1 VDIKKVVII
10 GSGTMGSGIAA
21 QVVNAGI
28 PVSLLD
34 LPSKQG
40 SRNQI
45 AEDAKKRILKSRP
58 PLLIE
63 KNRIELISAGNTE
76 DDFILIGKADW
87 VVEAV
92 VEQINIKKD
101 IYKKIENIRK
111 QDSII
116 SSNTST
122 IPLKVLSADMS
133 DEMKK
138 DFCITHFFN
147 PVRYMGLLEIVTEPI
162 NDKEK
167 INLLKSF
174 CDEKLGKGVILCKDT
189 PGFLGNRVGVYAIQ
203 VAMTEAFKMGLT
215 TEEADAVFGRPMGI
229 PKTGVF
235 GLYDLIGI
243 DLMADVLKSFIKELP
258 KDDPFHDVAQ
268 EIPLITK
275 LISNGYTGRK
285 GKGGF
290 YRINK
295 EGEQKVLEAIN
306 LKSGEYSHSKKIDLG
321 IDDKVN
327 IKSLISRNDKYGE
340 YAWSVLSKIILYAS
354 SLIPDVTSEHNNID
368 EAMLLGF
375 NWTKGPFE
383 ILNEIGVNFFV
394 ESNQNTKISKFINDI
409 YLQDKKNWYGSKQ
422 LYSPVRSTIR
432 NREQF
437 ISHENWARSFGQ
449 KFTKD
454 DQEFLDNR
462 SAIVSRVFTRRSGAI
477 PLTTGERIISQDI
490 VNKDRWKEEVFL
502 VVEFNTKAN
511 TLDNDSMKVLNEAA
525 NIGNVIII
533 NNSMQ
538 FSAGV
543 NLNYVMEFAK
553 EKKWKQIEKFIFNF
567 QKTCKKLKYSEFPV
581 ISAPSG
587 LAIGGGF
594 EVVCQSDY
602 VVSHVNVVLGLVET
616 LVGLIPAGGGCKEML
631 WRWAQTE
638 EAKKDPNFAPLKVF
652 DLIGYAKTASSP
664 NEAKPYKFLLDKDR
678 VVINRD
684 RLLHESEKLLIEE
697 ISKDYKPPKEPT
709 FKLPG
714 ASVREKMYEILEN
727 LYKDKKILDHGVE
740 VGKQLA
746 FVLSGGNITIDKELT
761 EDDLYALE
769 LEAFMNLIQMPK
781 TQERIKH
788 TLETGK
794 PLVN

>member
-1 VDIKKVVII
+1 MDIKKVVII

-21 QVVNAGI
+21 QVANAGI

-34 LPSKQG
+34 LPSKEG

-45 AEDAKKRILKSRP
+45 AENAKERILKSRP

-63 KNRIELISAGNTE
+63 KNRIDIISAGNTE
-76 DDFILIGKADW
+76 DDFNLVEEADW

-92 VEQINIKKD
+92 VERIDIKHNI
-101 IYKKIENIRK
+101 YEKIEKVRK
-111 QDSII
+111 EDSII

-122 IPLKVLSADMS
+122 IPLKVLSEKMS
-133 DEMKK
+133 DGMKK
-138 DFCITHFFN
+138 NFCITHFFN

-167 INLLKSF
+167 IGILKSF
-174 CDEKLGKGVILCKDT
+174 CDEKLGKGVILCKDS

-203 VAMTEAFKMGLT
+203 VAMTEAFKMNLT
-215 TEEADAVFGRPMGI
+215 IEEADAVFGRPMGI

-235 GLYDLIGI
+235 GLYDLIGL
-243 DLMADVLKSFIKELP
+243 DLMVDVLKSFIKELP
-258 KDDPFHDVAQ
+258 KEDPFHEVAQ
-268 EIPLITK
+268 ENPFITK
-275 LISNGYTGRK
+275 MIEDGYTGRK

-295 EGEQKVLEAIN
+295 EGGNKVLESIN
-306 LKSGEYSHSKKIDLG
+306 LKTGEYSKTKKISLETETLDFIFLIRRVDKLG
-321 IDDKVN
+321 D
-327 IKSLISRNDKYGE
+327 

-354 SLIPDVTSEHNNID
+354 SLIPSVTDEYNNID
-368 EAMLLGF
+368 EAMRLGF
-375 NWTKGPFE
+375 NWTIGPFE
-383 ILNEIGVNFFV
+383 ILDKIGIEFFAEQDQNLKLSRFLNNLYLNEQV
-394 ESNQNTKISKFINDI
+394 D
-409 YLQDKKNWYGSKQ
+409 WYTNKQ
-422 LYSPVRSTIR
+422 LYLKNNLRTFR
-432 NREQF
+432 
-437 ISHENWARSFGQ
+437 
-449 KFTKD
+449 
-454 DQEFLDNR
+454 
-462 SAIVSRVFTRRSGAI
+462 RRSNIYWLKTDVRTNENLIFNSAKIYTSETVRPYGI
-477 PLTTGERIISQDI
+477 ETEGYNI
-490 VNKDRWKEEVFL
+490 
-502 VVEFNTKAN
+502 VEFTTKGN
-511 TLDNDSMKVLNEAA
+511 TLDSDSMYALSKATEKNLIILNDAL
-525 NIGNVIII
+525 
-533 NNSMQ
+533 Q

-543 NLNYVMEFAK
+543 NLNYVMEFAEQK
-553 EKKWKQIEKFIFNF
+553 EWRKIQKFIFDF
-567 QKTCKKLKYSEFPV
+567 QQTCKKLKYSEFPV

-602 VVSHVNVVLGLVET
+602 VVSHTNVVLGLVET

-631 WRWAQTE
+631 WRWMQAIE
-638 EAKKDPNFAPLKVF
+638 SKNDPNFAPLKVF

-664 NEAKPYKFLLDKDR
+664 NEALPNKFLLNKDR

-684 RLLHESEKLLIEE
+684 RLLSESEKLLEE
-697 ISKDYKPPKEPT
+697 IQENYKPPKKPI

-714 ASVREKMYEILEN
+714 SSVRDKMYAILEN
-727 LYKDKKILDHGVE
+727 LYKDKKIFDHGME

-746 FVLSGGNITIDKELT
+746 FVLSGGNTTLDKELN

-769 LEAFMNLIQMPK
+769 SEAFMNLIQMPK

-794 PLVN
+794 QLVN